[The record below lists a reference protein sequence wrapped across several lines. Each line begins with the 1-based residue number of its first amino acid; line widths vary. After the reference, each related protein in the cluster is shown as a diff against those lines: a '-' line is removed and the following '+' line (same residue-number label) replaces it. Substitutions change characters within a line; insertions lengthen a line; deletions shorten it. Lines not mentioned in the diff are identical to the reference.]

1 MVVKLPF
8 LFREPERLLVPVKH
22 AVLGLL
28 VERRGYGYELVQR
41 LGDRLGPGWQLNSS
55 AVYAALDQL
64 EADGFIQGRRGQSSG
79 SGDARPPRRDGRLV
93 YDATEA
99 GAEEFDR
106 WIGRPGDQVAPVRSE
121 LHLRLAVS
129 RLGDLAAVCR
139 SLEHEE
145 HLLRQVRDAA
155 TTTDPEAGHGRPGG
169 WPDEAARIV
178 RDATVQR
185 MQSELDWIT
194 TTRAALERALAGTPA

>member
-1 MVVKLPF
+1 
-8 LFREPERLLVPVKH
+8 VPIKH

-28 VERRGYGYELVQR
+28 VERRGYGYELTQR

-64 EADGFIQGRRGQSSG
+64 EADELIRGIRRTSPVSDDG
-79 SGDARPPRRDGRLV
+79 RPPRRDGRLV
-93 YDATEA
+93 YEATEA
-99 GAEEFDR
+99 GTEEFRR
-106 WIGRPGDQVAPVRSE
+106 WIGRPGDHVAPVRSE

-129 RLGDLAAVCR
+129 ALGDLAAICR

-145 HLLRQVRDAA
+145 RLLRRVRDAA
-155 TTTDPEAGHGRPGG
+155 STTARDAGRGYAEG

-185 MQSELDWIT
+185 MQCDLDWIT
-194 TTRAALERALAGTPA
+194 TTRAALERALAGSSMT